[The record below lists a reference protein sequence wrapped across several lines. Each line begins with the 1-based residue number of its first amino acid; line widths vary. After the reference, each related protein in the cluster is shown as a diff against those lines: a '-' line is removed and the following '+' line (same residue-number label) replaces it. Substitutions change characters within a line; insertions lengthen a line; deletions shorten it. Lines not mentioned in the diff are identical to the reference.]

1 MQADARNERLKQRLN
16 PYLQRAVQPRPLVVA
31 GKLTR
36 MVGLT
41 LEAVGCQAAIGG
53 RCLKIGRAHV

>member
-1 MQADARNERLKQRLN
+1 MLGRNEQWKQRLG
-16 PYLQRAVQPRPLVVA
+16 PYLQRAGQARPLVVA

-41 LEAVGCQAAIGG
+41 LEAVGCQAAIGD
-53 RCLKIGRAHV
+53 RCMIE